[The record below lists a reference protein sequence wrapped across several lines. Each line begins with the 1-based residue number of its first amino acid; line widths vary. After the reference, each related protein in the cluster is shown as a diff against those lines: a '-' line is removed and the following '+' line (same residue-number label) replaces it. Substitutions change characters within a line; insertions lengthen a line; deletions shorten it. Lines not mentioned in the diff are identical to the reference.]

1 MIPSY
6 KEMMFPILKFIG
18 ERGKADRKEIF
29 EFITKHYKFNDDE
42 LSQRIPSGMLAYVN
56 RASWALSDFASNKEV
71 VNLPDIKK
79 PIKRSGRGVYE
90 ITDLGKQM
98 LKSKNAQAKFEAWY
112 DEIYKNKSA
121 PSAEISQ
128 TATQEKTPIDVI
140 AETTDEL
147 AQNLKSQILDEISQK
162 KPSFFE
168 YLVARLL
175 EKMGYG
181 VGRLTKSGADGGIDG
196 IIDEDELGL
205 SQIYVQA
212 KSWQGTVSRPEIQ
225 KFVGAISDKQTKKG
239 VFITTSKFSKDAER
253 YAANVQSHTV
263 VLIDGER
270 LAELMIK
277 YKLGVQVRQNI
288 EICDINGDF
297 FGDEI

>member
-6 KEMMFPILKFIG
+6 KEMMFPILRFIG
-18 ERGKADRKEIF
+18 ERGSVDRKEVCKF
-29 EFITKHYKFNDDE
+29 VAEHYKFNDDE
-42 LSQRIPSGMLAYVN
+42 LSQRIPSGMLLYVN
-56 RASWALSDFASNKEV
+56 RAGWALSYFAGNKEV
-71 VNLPDIKK
+71 VNLPGTKK
-79 PIKRSGRGVYE
+79 PVKKTGRGVYG

-98 LKSKNAQAKFEAWY
+98 LKSKDAQAKFEAWY

-128 TATQEKTPIDVI
+128 TATQENTPI
-140 AETTDEL
+140 

-175 EKMGYG
+175 EKMSYG
-181 VGRLTKSGADGGIDG
+181 VGILTKSGTDGGIDG

-212 KSWQGTVSRPEIQ
+212 KSWQGAVSRPEIQ

-239 VFITTSKFSKDAER
+239 VFITTSKFSKDAKE

-288 EICDINGDF
+288 EICDIDGDF

>member
-1 MIPSY
+1 MSRSTINLAMTNSR
-6 KEMMFPILKFIG
+6 KGFLAACFCTLTARAGRCRILQ
-18 ERGKADRKEIF
+18 A
-29 EFITKHYKFNDDE
+29 
-42 LSQRIPSGMLAYVN
+42 
-56 RASWALSDFASNKEV
+56 
-71 VNLPDIKK
+71 IKK
-79 PIKRSGRGVYE
+79 SSIYPAPKSQSKKTGRGVYE
-90 ITDLGKQM
+90 ITDFGKQI
-98 LKSKNAQAKFEAWY
+98 LKSKDAQAKFEAWY

-140 AETTDEL
+140 AETADEL

-212 KSWQGTVSRPEIQ
+212 KSWQGAVSRPEIQ

-288 EICDINGDF
+288 EICDIDGDF

>member
-6 KEMMFPILKFIG
+6 KEMMFPILRFIG
-18 ERGKADRKEIF
+18 ERGSVDRKEVCKF
-29 EFITKHYKFNDDE
+29 VAEHYKFSDDE
-42 LSQRIPSGMLAYVN
+42 LSQRIPSGMLLYVN
-56 RASWALSDFASNKEV
+56 RAGWALSYFAGNKEV
-71 VNLPDIKK
+71 VNLPGTKK
-79 PIKRSGRGVYE
+79 PVKKTGRGVYE
-90 ITDLGKQM
+90 ITDLGKQI
-98 LKSKNAQAKFEAWY
+98 LKSKDAQAKFEAWY
-112 DEIYKNKSA
+112 DEIYKNKSS
-121 PSAEISQ
+121 PSAEILQ
-128 TATQEKTPIDVI
+128 TATQENTPI
-140 AETTDEL
+140 

-168 YLVARLL
+168 YLVACLL

-212 KSWQGTVSRPEIQ
+212 KSWQGAVSRPEIQ

-239 VFITTSKFSKDAER
+239 VFITTSKFSKDAEI

-288 EICDINGDF
+288 EICDIDGDF